1 MSIFN
6 CSQGVLPHHQAAA
19 LFLRT
24 KEKFTNKKLNS
35 KSSDGRA
42 RRAISIIN
50 YQQLSLPAIEKNQ
63 QHHKHDFHHE
73 YHHSLLIIIV
83 IILL

>member
-24 KEKFTNKKLNS
+24 KENLPTKKLNS

-50 YQQLSLPAIEKNQ
+50 YQQLSLPAIEKIN
-63 QHHKHDFHHE
+63 
-73 YHHSLLIIIV
+73 STTNMISIMSTTTLC
-83 IILL
+83 